1 MCRAVASPFPSYEDL
16 WGKVVDGLLQVN
28 ASDAD
33 WFVKVDDDTFLLYPN
48 LLELL
53 APLDP
58 AEPVYLG
65 LSLVYRPEVGGIKK
79 SGNTMNDKCF
89 QEGSQ
94 SVYLNDLHR
103 FCRPLSP
110 HPTCASFMACV
121 IPCTHLLLI
130 M

>member
-1 MCRAVASPFPSYEDL
+1 MCQAVTSPLPSYEDL

-28 ASDAD
+28 ASEAD

-65 LSLVYRPEVGGIKK
+65 LSLVYRPEVGGIKGR
-79 SGNTMNDKCF
+79 GNTMNDTCF
-89 QEGSQ
+89 QEAVS
-94 SVYLNDLHR
+94 
-103 FCRPLSP
+103 RP
-110 HPTCASFMACV
+110 T
-121 IPCTHLLLI
+121 
-130 M
+130 